1 MKQKFKKWWNKLTKP
16 QKYFI
21 VIIAWLVNFILYLMV
36 PKGWY
41 ILNIFHLIIF
51 GACGEIGMA
60 IYKGDM

>member
-1 MKQKFKKWWNKLTKP
+1 MRKKLKKWWSKFTKS

-21 VIIAWLVNFILYLMV
+21 VITAWLINFIFYLMV

-41 ILNIFHLIIF
+41 VLKIFHLIIF
-51 GACGEIGMA
+51 GACGEIGAA